1 MIKKC
6 DPDIVLLQIGTNDI
20 LSNYNEGIIDRLE
33 NLVNV
38 ILEDM
43 NDSDDVVFVSTIPY
57 MDVLMVYDWF
67 WSYGEVKSDNSQED
81 FAKIVHGYVDSYN
94 DQIKQM
100 VTEMQTQGKPVK
112 FADINSVID
121 PSTDLQDGIHPNET
135 GYQKMGTYWSNL
147 VDNYLSTEPETTTEE
162 TTLVDKYKKGD
173 VNTDGEI
180 NVSDLIVLQKYLL
193 KKGGILPEQTYY
205 ADMDNNNRLN
215 IFDSIQLKRLL
226 ILNE

>member
-1 MIKKC
+1 
-6 DPDIVLLQIGTNDI
+6 
-20 LSNYNEGIIDRLE
+20 
-33 NLVNV
+33 
-38 ILEDM
+38 
-43 NDSDDVVFVSTIPY
+43 
-57 MDVLMVYDWF
+57 
-67 WSYGEVKSDNSQED
+67 
-81 FAKIVHGYVDSYN
+81 
-94 DQIKQM
+94 
-100 VTEMQTQGKPVK
+100 
-112 FADINSVID
+112 
-121 PSTDLQDGIHPNET
+121 
-135 GYQKMGTYWSNL
+135 

>member
-1 MIKKC
+1 
-6 DPDIVLLQIGTNDI
+6 
-20 LSNYNEGIIDRLE
+20 
-33 NLVNV
+33 
-38 ILEDM
+38 
-43 NDSDDVVFVSTIPY
+43 
-57 MDVLMVYDWF
+57 
-67 WSYGEVKSDNSQED
+67 
-81 FAKIVHGYVDSYN
+81 
-94 DQIKQM
+94 
-100 VTEMQTQGKPVK
+100 
-112 FADINSVID
+112 
-121 PSTDLQDGIHPNET
+121 
-135 GYQKMGTYWSNL
+135 MGTYWSNL

-180 NVSDLIVLQKYLL
+180 NVSDLIFLQKYL

>member
-1 MIKKC
+1 M
-6 DPDIVLLQIGTNDI
+6 LQIGTNDI

-112 FADINSVID
+112 CADINSVID

-135 GYQKMGTYWSNL
+135 GYQKWELTG
-147 VDNYLSTEPETTTEE
+147 
-162 TTLVDKYKKGD
+162 
-173 VNTDGEI
+173 
-180 NVSDLIVLQKYLL
+180 Q
-193 KKGGILPEQTYY
+193 ILW
-205 ADMDNNNRLN
+205 
-215 IFDSIQLKRLL
+215 II
-226 ILNE
+226 I